1 MTSDQISQMFG
12 SELANKTPSPFLVH
26 NWRSDVVTIGH
37 APSSMVQEATR
48 GMVSEEW
55 PAQLNRLIWEKR
67 KELHDGSD
75 GSLPPLVISVGQ
87 VVPHEG
93 KHVYY

>member
-1 MTSDQISQMFG
+1 MTPNQISQMFG
-12 SELANKTPSPFLVH
+12 SQLANKTPSPFVVH

-37 APSSMVQEATR
+37 APSSMVEEATR
-48 GMVSEEW
+48 GMVCDKEW

-67 KELHDGSD
+67 KELHDGRD

-93 KHVYY
+93 E